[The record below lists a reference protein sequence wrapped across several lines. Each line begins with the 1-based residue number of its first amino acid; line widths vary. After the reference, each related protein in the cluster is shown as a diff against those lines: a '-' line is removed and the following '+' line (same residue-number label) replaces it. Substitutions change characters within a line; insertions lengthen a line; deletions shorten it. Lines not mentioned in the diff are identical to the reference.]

1 MKQLIYLIGVPVV
14 VQQIK
19 DVTCLREVV
28 SLIPGFI
35 QWVKNPVLP
44 QAAALVQMQLVSTVV
59 MSVV

>member
-1 MKQLIYLIGVPVV
+1 M